1 MDDARLITRS
11 YLESLTTRE
20 LSALGDSWGIDLPP
34 DLERIFIIEELMEF
48 RAEADDDTA
57 ESEAPLE
64 RAEYS
69 ELAPL
74 PRQYNRTFIEVLI
87 RDPLWAYTFWEIK
100 SAEKDLYEKGADF
113 QGYCL
118 RVVPVPGPESPEGGE
133 SPFTVSVEADDTA
146 WYLGFPPEGG
156 RYKVELC
163 VVRDSGGPVLAVS
176 DPFRMPKLLGSPDA
190 SGPQKGVNPLASLS
204 GRDEFRVLRNMD
216 RLSRVKR

>member
-1 MDDARLITRS
+1 MDDPRLITRS

-20 LSALGDSWGIDLPP
+20 LAALGDSWGIDLPP

-57 ESEAPLE
+57 ETEAPLGK
-64 RAEYS
+64 AEYS

-100 SAEKDLYEKGADF
+100 SADKDLYEQAADF

-118 RVVPVPGPESPEGGE
+118 RVVPESGSSGGGE
-133 SPFTVSVEADDTA
+133 SPFTVSVGPDDTA

-156 RYKVELC
+156 RYRVELC
-163 VVRDSGGPVLAVS
+163 VARDSGGPVLAVS
-176 DPFRMPKLLGSPDA
+176 TPFRLPKLLGSPGAPD
-190 SGPQKGVNPLASLS
+190 SQKGLNPLISLS
-204 GRDEFRVLRNMD
+204 GRDEFKVLRNAD
-216 RLSRVKR
+216 RLSRIKR